1 MARERLE
8 EDDVALES
16 WVESL
21 AALGRDRQLSLRALA
36 GLPRAIV
43 RRALHRWLLAQ
54 KRPADLSR
62 QGFEAL
68 LAAVERGQPTRFSLG
83 TKSFAVIRE
92 GKLSSQY
99 S

>member
-1 MARERLE
+1 KNENQPL
-8 EDDVALES
+8 VPL
-16 WVESL
+16 L
-21 AALGRDRQLSLRALA
+21 AEVGFAE
-36 GLPRAIV
+36 
-43 RRALHRWLLAQ
+43 LLAQ